1 LLVREE
7 DPMIRVVHLFDIKK
21 GVVEREFIEWL
32 DGQLDSAA
40 RRFGC
45 VDRKTWVLLD
55 GFTGSYLSQKVV
67 KKRPKYVNEAHWTD
81 QVSPDRFREWLTS
94 DPEGKDFH
102 DKWFKSI
109 ENHTVLRYV
118 EGWTPIPMES

>member
-1 LLVREE
+1 
-7 DPMIRVVHLFDIKK
+7 MIRVVHVFDVKK

-32 DGQLDSAA
+32 DAQLDATA

-55 GFTGSYLSQKVV
+55 GFAGSYASQKPVRH
-67 KKRPKYVNEAHWTD
+67 RPKYVNEAYWED
-81 QVSPDRFREWLTS
+81 QESPAHFREWLVN
-94 DPEGKDFH
+94 DPDGRAFH
-102 DKWFKSI
+102 DRWFTSI

-118 EGWTPIPMES
+118 EGWQPIPMEG